1 MRVNILAMPYLSK
14 AQRNYFHANRAK
26 LEAQGID
33 VAAWDKETGDRS
45 LPDRIGKSKPQRSK
59 DKNKTR
65 NGTRA

>member
-1 MRVNILAMPYLSK
+1 MRVYILAMPYLSK

-33 VAAWDKETGDRS
+33 VAAWDKETGDRP
-45 LPDRIGKSKPQRSK
+45 LPDRIGKPKVPRPK